1 MEEIRYL
8 HNLLQRV
15 HLIQVYS
22 YKFCIYEWYLIVCI
36 DHVVVMPDPV
46 PYLSIYTFESL
57 FIVPSSLPLNSVNS
71 ARSNLMTLNSATNPL
86 GLIQYGD
93 TNMNTQIS
101 TEPTVSG
108 SYASSG
114 VPFSYV
120 TVLIHSNT
128 SNK

>member
-8 HNLLQRV
+8 HNHLQRV

-22 YKFCIYEWYLIVCI
+22 YALCIYEWFLMVCI
-36 DHVVVMPDPV
+36 DHVVVMPDQV
-46 PYLSIYTFESL
+46 PYLSIHTFESW

-71 ARSNLMTLNSATNPL
+71 ARNNLMTLNSTANPL

>member
-1 MEEIRYL
+1 M
-8 HNLLQRV
+8 
-15 HLIQVYS
+15 
-22 YKFCIYEWYLIVCI
+22 
-36 DHVVVMPDPV
+36 
-46 PYLSIYTFESL
+46 
-57 FIVPSSLPLNSVNS
+57 PSSLPLNSVNS
-71 ARSNLMTLNSATNPL
+71 ARNNLMTLNSTANPL

-120 TVLIHSNT
+120 TVLIHYNP

>member
-1 MEEIRYL
+1 
-8 HNLLQRV
+8 
-15 HLIQVYS
+15 
-22 YKFCIYEWYLIVCI
+22 
-36 DHVVVMPDPV
+36 
-46 PYLSIYTFESL
+46 
-57 FIVPSSLPLNSVNS
+57 
-71 ARSNLMTLNSATNPL
+71 MTLNSTANPL

-120 TVLIHSNT
+120 TVLIHYNP
-128 SNK
+128 SNKQSDPMTFHQTDLPINLLVFFYFH